1 MMKNVKVFYWLG
13 EPNFGD
19 LLNINICHSLFRVN
33 PVETSPEECEAVFI
47 GSVLDDFLYGKIF
60 KMRDYYDLYKKQ
72 PIKIWGSGFI
82 ADKNQFIRRKF
93 FLPEIYF
100 RRIEVY
106 AVRGNLSLHR
116 LKNIANIE
124 PNNNI
129 LADPGL
135 LSSLLIKENIAKK
148 YKYGVIPHHS
158 ELDMKIWER
167 FKIRDDTLLIRVDNT
182 NPLETI
188 RKIAECENIFSSA
201 LHGLIVAD
209 AFGIP
214 NCRLIASNR
223 LLGGNYKFLDYYSA
237 YNINR
242 YPCSEVSENYPMCLR
257 ELKSE
262 YNISYE
268 MVQQKQRELIE
279 SFPY

>member
-1 MMKNVKVFYWLG
+1 M
-13 EPNFGD
+13 
-19 LLNINICHSLFRVN
+19 
-33 PVETSPEECEAVFI
+33 
-47 GSVLDDFLYGKIF
+47 
-60 KMRDYYDLYKKQ
+60 
-72 PIKIWGSGFI
+72 
-82 ADKNQFIRRKF
+82 
-93 FLPEIYF
+93 
-100 RRIEVY
+100 Y

-116 LKNIANIE
+116 LKKIANIE

-237 YNINR
+237 YNINQ